1 MIIKRLTL
9 HNFGVYAGTNSFE
22 FSNNKP
28 IVLIAGLNGRGKTTF
43 LEAVLLALYGSHS
56 FAYKESA
63 YKTYGQYLRSFVNRD
78 SWTKEAYVELEF
90 SMEGEVGEAYLVRR
104 EWNAL
109 GARTREEVYVEKDG
123 VKDEF
128 LIKNWAMF
136 IENVLPSA
144 LSNFFFFDGEKIAE
158 LAVDSTNN
166 QLKESI
172 RGMLGLSVLDL
183 LKRDINRN
191 LARLSKKQVS
201 AKDQKKVDT
210 LQETVGNIKRTFDK
224 KQAEVE
230 KLETKYAS
238 MESEIAKLKEAY
250 AAAGGTA
257 FEERQK
263 MELKRSEVAARLEQV
278 NSMLYDVAASELP
291 MVLVRNMLT
300 NINDRAKEEHDS
312 LMMGQTLKKLDR
324 MYKDYQ
330 ASGEEKETINRFI
343 SFVNEKALENAIEGI
358 FNLSNKGL
366 LQVDGLLSSRLG
378 ETQNDTRRLVSTR
391 NKIQEELDQ
400 IDSYL
405 AADIDEGEIKSI
417 FKKLQKKIQ
426 AKYALEI
433 QLNEKTQERAA
444 IEWNLTKAT
453 TEYQRAVEEMLK
465 NLEMLDDQDREKK
478 YSHVAL
484 KVLDEFSIRLQR
496 KKVLELASTITEC
509 YGRLANKKN
518 LIHRIEMD
526 ASTLDITY
534 IDYEGH
540 EVPKK
545 SLSAGE
551 KQLMVISILWALAI
565 CSKKKLPVIID
576 TPLSRLDSAH
586 RTALITTYFPN
597 ASDQVIILSTDSEID
612 RNYYELMKDNVGDE
626 FTLVYDDQK
635 KRTTITSGYFQEV
648 AR

>member
-1 MIIKRLTL
+1 MIIRKLTL

-22 FSNNKP
+22 FSNKKP

-43 LEAVLLALYGSHS
+43 LEAVLLALYGSNS

-78 SWTKEAYVELEF
+78 SWTKDAYVELEF
-90 SMEGEVGEAYLVRR
+90 SMEGDSEEAYLIRR

-109 GARTREEVYVEKDG
+109 GIRTREEVYVEKDG
-123 VKDEF
+123 TKDEF
-128 LIKNWAMF
+128 LIKNWSMF

-158 LAVDSTNN
+158 LAVDSTNS

-191 LARLSKKQVS
+191 LSRLSKKQAS
-201 AKDQKKVDT
+201 IKDQKKVDA
-210 LQETVGNIKRTFDK
+210 LHETVGNTQRAFDK

-230 KLETKYAS
+230 KLESKRTS
-238 MESEIAKLKEAY
+238 LDNEIAKLKEAY

-263 MELKRSEVAARLEQV
+263 MELKRSEVAVKLEQV
-278 NSMLYDVAASELP
+278 NAMLYDVAASELP
-291 MVLVRNMLT
+291 MVLVEKMLT
-300 NINDRAKEEHDS
+300 KINDRAKDEHDS
-312 LMMGQTLKKLDR
+312 LMMGQTLQKLDR
-324 MYKDYQ
+324 LYRDYQ
-330 ASGEEKETINRFI
+330 VSGEEKKTISRFI
-343 SFVNEKALENAIEGI
+343 SFVNEKASESAVEGV

-366 LQVDGLLSSRLG
+366 LQVDALLSSRLR
-378 ETQNDTRRLVSTR
+378 EAKDDTRRLVGTR

-417 FKKLQKKIQ
+417 FKKLQKRIQ

-433 QLNEKTQERAA
+433 QINEKAQEKAS
-444 IEWNLTKAT
+444 IEWNLGKVTS
-453 TEYQRAVEEMLK
+453 EYQRAVEEMLK
-465 NLEMLDDQDREKK
+465 NMELVDDQDREKK

-484 KVLDEFSIRLQR
+484 KILEEFSVRLQR
-496 KKVLELASTITEC
+496 KKVLELASTITVC
-509 YGRLANKKN
+509 YGKLANKKN
-518 LIHRIEMD
+518 LIHKIEMD
-526 ASTLDITY
+526 DATLEITY
-534 IDYEGH
+534 IDHEGN

-597 ASDQVIILSTDSEID
+597 ASNQVIILSTDSEID
-612 RNYYELMKDNVGDE
+612 KNYYDLMKDNVGDE
-626 FTLVYDDQK
+626 FTLVYDDQN